1 MTDAIM
7 EKTRRFFLIAALALG
22 TPLLISACGGD
33 DKAPEKSSVPGSR
46 AESPA
51 PLSPIPVPVSQ
62 ETRETYQWYC
72 AQCHGVEG
80 KGNGINAQFLTV
92 PPRDHTKPEYIETR
106 SDDEL
111 FDAIKLGG
119 LAIGRAPCMPAWG
132 HTLEDERIRSLVR
145 YIRELCRCEAL

>member
-1 MTDAIM
+1 MTDNIM
-7 EKTRRFFLIAALALG
+7 EPTRPFFLITAFALG
-22 TPLLISACGGD
+22 MSLLLSACGGD
-33 DKAPEKSSVPGSR
+33 DKIPGKSSVPEPK

-51 PLSPIPVPVSQ
+51 PVQVSQ

-72 AQCHGVEG
+72 AQCHGLEG

-92 PPRDHTKPEYIETR
+92 PPRDHTKSEYIETR

-119 LAIGRAPCMPAWG
+119 HAVGRAPCMPAWG
-132 HTLEDERIRSLVR
+132 HTLDDERIMSLVR
-145 YIRELCRCEAL
+145 YIRELCQCELL